1 MFFPTI
7 NTHIPFRPTPPYQP
21 DWTRVLGP
29 HPFDDAAAAASIAQ
43 SPDWMSLGLPYAESF
58 VYTLQYLA
66 GYLRARPEA
75 DFVLVL
81 LGDHQPAASVTGVDA
96 RWDVPVHVITT
107 RSAVT
112 RALRDAG
119 FVAGLD
125 LTPTSQS
132 IGGMAD
138 LTTILLR
145 AFDSH
150 GAEATGDDSQA
161 RPN

>member
-1 MFFPTI
+1 
-7 NTHIPFRPTPPYQP
+7 
-21 DWTRVLGP
+21 V
-29 HPFDDAAAAASIAQ
+29 
-43 SPDWMSLGLPYAESF
+43 PYAESF
-58 VYTLQYLA
+58 VYTLQYLG
-66 GYLRARPEA
+66 GYLRARPGA

-81 LGDHQPAASVTGVDA
+81 LGDHQPAAIVTGVGA
-96 RWDVPVHVITT
+96 RWDVPVHVITS
-107 RSAVT
+107 RGAVT
-112 RALRDAG
+112 RALRETG

-150 GAEATGDDSQA
+150 GAQPSGEDSQS
-161 RPN
+161 RRN